1 MSVPVSVVTT
11 GEVASGYTVGNS
23 VAAPNLITIKG
34 AASIVSS
41 IDRAEVTV
49 DVTSAKDD
57 ITTNCTPVF
66 VTADGEEQISDKSDI
81 LR

>member
-1 MSVPVSVVTT
+1 MDNVLSVELEDEKSVSVPVSVVTT

-49 DVTSAKDD
+49 DVTSARM
-57 ITTNCTPVF
+57 I
-66 VTADGEEQISDKSDI
+66 
-81 LR
+81 